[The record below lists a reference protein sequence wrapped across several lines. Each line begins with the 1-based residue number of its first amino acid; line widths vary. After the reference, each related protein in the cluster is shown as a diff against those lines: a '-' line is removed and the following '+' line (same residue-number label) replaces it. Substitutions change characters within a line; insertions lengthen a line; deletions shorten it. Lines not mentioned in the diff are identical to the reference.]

1 MARTVHVVP
10 HTHWDREWY
19 LPYPVFRMR
28 LVELLDT
35 LIPTLDADPA
45 YAHFQLDGQMAV
57 VDDYLEVRPERR
69 ERLVELA
76 QEGRITMGPWYTLP
90 DEFLVSGET
99 LVRNLQLGLARAE
112 TFGGAME
119 IGYLPDMFGHVAQMP
134 QILRSFGFAD
144 AVVWRGIPRAITTP
158 AFDWAAPDGS
168 TVRAE
173 YLCDGYSNGARLPEH
188 GKDLVEQVEAFRIAQ
203 GSKVGDDVLWMN
215 GTDHQLPKA
224 RLGRVVH
231 EANEAQNADQFV
243 VTSLAD
249 HLSAAP
255 RDGLPRWQ
263 GELRSGARTNV
274 LMGVASC
281 RVDVKQAA
289 ALAECSLERVAEPL
303 STCWLQASDWPGNFL
318 DGAWLDVIRNAAHDS
333 ICGCSA
339 DEVNQAVLHRFREAT
354 LVAGALTDRALVRAL
369 AASGQP
375 AIAVNPTSRP
385 RATTATVILVG
396 DVAPSHTQ
404 QVGVRPARTR
414 TASLT
419 AREAEPV
426 VMRAAVEDPRA
437 SAASLA
443 PADDG
448 SGDWIAT
455 VTVDRAPSRV
465 DSRTL
470 RAQLR
475 DLARDASVET
485 VHVELVR
492 SSPTQEVLLRT
503 GQIPGFGWRGL
514 APTELGDHA
523 VRSDGLGLANGLVS
537 VVVDPG
543 DGTFAVDGTPG
554 FGRLV
559 DDGDSGDTY
568 NWNPPRH
575 GAHPVEAPLDVAVSV
590 LEAGPV
596 RGRIEI
602 ARTYA
607 WPTAVVD
614 DRRVGHVD
622 VVVTTTV
629 ELHAG
634 EDLVR
639 VSVAFDNPSADHR
652 LRVHLPLPRPAAT
665 SVAECAFG
673 TVERPLVAEGGP
685 TEVGLPTFPSRRF
698 VSAGGLTVAHDGLSE
713 YELVDI
719 RDEVPVEGDDGKIEG
734 NEGDND
740 TARAHELAIT
750 LIRCVGI
757 ISQGPMAMRPVEA
770 GPPTLTPA
778 AQMPGHH
785 EARFVL
791 HVGDRDPYAVADESF
806 TPLPTAHLP
815 GARRFGDP
823 TASGQA
829 LAVSGAEVTAL
840 RRTADGRVEL
850 RIVNPTPETAVLSV
864 PGRTGEVVDLRHRP
878 AGIRFDGHLELGAW
892 KIATLLL
899 DD

>member
-35 LIPTLDADPA
+35 LIPTLDADPS

-57 VDDYLEVRPERR
+57 VDDYLEIRPDRR
-69 ERLVELA
+69 DRLVELA
-76 QEGRITMGPWYTLP
+76 REGRITMGPWYTLP

-99 LVRNLQLGLARAE
+99 HVRNLQLGLARAE
-112 TFGGAME
+112 AFGGAME

-134 QILRSFGFAD
+134 QILRGFGFSD
-144 AVVWRGIPRAITTP
+144 AVVWRGVPKAITSP
-158 AFDWAAPDGS
+158 AFEWEAPDGS
-168 TVRAE
+168 AVRAE
-173 YLCDGYSNGARLPEH
+173 NLCDGYSNGARLPQH
-188 GKDLVEQVEAFRIAQ
+188 GKDLVEQVEAFRAAQ

-215 GTDHQLPKA
+215 GTDHQLPQA
-224 RLGRVVH
+224 RLSRVVA
-231 EANEAQNADQFV
+231 EANEAQNTDRFV
-243 VTSLAD
+243 VTSLAE
-249 HLSAAP
+249 HLAAAP
-255 RDGLPRWQ
+255 RDELPRWT
-263 GELRSGARTNV
+263 GEMRSGARTNV

-289 ALAECSLERVAEPL
+289 ALAERSLERVAEPL
-303 STCWLQASDWPGNFL
+303 STCWLPADDWPGPFL
-318 DGAWLDVIRNAAHDS
+318 DGAWLEVIRNAAHDS

-339 DEVNQAVLHRFREAT
+339 DEVNQAVLQRYTEAT
-354 LVAGALTDRALVRAL
+354 LVADALVDRALVRAL
-369 AASGQP
+369 GASGQA

-385 RATTATVILVG
+385 RATTATIVVAG
-396 DVAPSHTQ
+396 DVAPPHTQ
-404 QVGVRPARTR
+404 QLDVRPATSRF
-414 TASLT
+414 ASLT

-426 VMRAAVEDPRA
+426 VMRAALEDPRA

-455 VTVDRAPSRV
+455 VTVDRAPSQV
-465 DSRTL
+465 DSRSL

-475 DLARDASVET
+475 ALARDPSVHR
-485 VHVELVR
+485 VHVEQVR
-492 SSPTQEVLLRT
+492 SGPTQEVLLRT
-503 GQIPGFGWRGL
+503 GEVPGFGWRGL
-514 APTELGDHA
+514 VPADLGEHA
-523 VRSDGLGLANGLVS
+523 VKADGLGLGNGLVA
-537 VVVDPG
+537 VTVDPS
-543 DGTFAVDGTPG
+543 DGTFAVNGTPG

-568 NWNPPRH
+568 NWNPPLA
-575 GAHPVEAPLDVAVSV
+575 GVDPVEAPLDVAIAV
-590 LEAGPV
+590 LESGPV

-602 ARTYA
+602 ARTYV
-607 WPTAVVD
+607 WPTGVVD
-614 DRRVGHVD
+614 DARAGHVE

-639 VSVAFDNPSADHR
+639 VSMTFDNPSEDHR
-652 LRVHLPLPRPAAT
+652 LRVHLPLPHPAAT

-673 TVERPLVAEGGP
+673 TVERGLVAEGGP
-685 TEVGLPTFPSRRF
+685 TEFGLPTFPSRRF
-698 VSAGGLTVAHDGLSE
+698 VQAGGLTVAHDGLSE
-713 YELVDI
+713 YELVDV
-719 RDEVPVEGDDGKIEG
+719 RSEG
-734 NEGDND
+734 ND
-740 TARAHELAIT
+740 AMAHELAIT

-770 GPPTLTPA
+770 GPPVRTPG

-791 HVGDRDPYAVADESF
+791 QVGGRDPYAVSDEAF
-806 TPLPTAHLP
+806 TPLPTSHLP
-815 GARRFGDP
+815 ASRTFGDP
-823 TASGQA
+823 GASGQV
-829 LAVSGAEVTAL
+829 LSVSGAEVTAL
-840 RRTADGRVEL
+840 RRVADGRVEL
-850 RIVNPTPETAVLSV
+850 RAVNPTPEPAVLSV

-878 AGIRFDGHLELGAW
+878 TGTRFDATLDLGPW
-892 KIATLLL
+892 QIATILL
-899 DD
+899 DE